1 MQMNFLDLWDEGF
14 DIQQYVDQMNKYQK
28 EMKNRLRDVRIT
40 QSECQRLR
48 TYLKVR
54 KIFVLSDPG
63 CMDCLMNIPILIKM
77 VECSPNL
84 EFKIF
89 DRNLFQEFKSY
100 LFLLNLNRIPVF
112 YIMDEDFSPI
122 NAWLERPKTAEKLI
136 IKWKKEHPDYE
147 VLKNSG
153 LKDDDPKAIIFKNLK
168 SLYLDEMWNWYDTNL
183 QSETIKEILISL
195 N

>member
-1 MQMNFLDLWDEGF
+1 MNFLDLWEKGF
-14 DIQQYVDQMNKYQK
+14 DIQQYVDHMNKYQK

-48 TYLKVR
+48 SYMKVR

-63 CMDCLMNIPILIKM
+63 CTDCLMNIPILIKM
-77 VECSPNL
+77 VDCSPNL
-84 EFKIF
+84 EFRIF
-89 DRNLFQEFKSY
+89 DRNLFPEFKSY
-100 LFLLNLNRIPVF
+100 LFSLNLNKVPVF

-122 NAWLERPKTAEKLI
+122 DTWMERPKTAEKLI
-136 IKWKKEHPDYE
+136 IKWKKEHPDYD

-153 LKDDDPKAIIFKNLK
+153 LMDDDPKALIFKNLK
-168 SLYLDEMWNWYDTNL
+168 SVYLDEMWNWYDTNL
-183 QSETIKEILISL
+183 QSETIKEVLLSL

>member
-1 MQMNFLDLWDEGF
+1 MNFLDLWVKGF
-14 DIQQYVDQMNKYQK
+14 DIQQYVDHMSKYQK

-48 TYLKVR
+48 TYMKIR

-63 CMDCLMNIPILIKM
+63 CTDCLMNIPILIKM

-84 EFKIF
+84 EYRIF
-89 DRNLFQEFKSY
+89 DKNLFPEFKSY
-100 LFLLNLNRIPVF
+100 LFSLNLSKVPVF

-122 NAWLERPKTAEKLI
+122 DAWMERPKTAEKLI
-136 IKWKKEHPDYE
+136 NKWKKEHPDYDI
-147 VLKNSG
+147 LKNSD
-153 LKDDDPKAIIFKNLK
+153 LKDDDPKALIFKKLK
-168 SLYLDEMWNWYDTNL
+168 SMYLDEMWNWYDTNL
-183 QSETIKEILISL
+183 QSETIKEVLLSL